1 MMPYRHLTADRPV
14 GIVASIPHTGTWLPD
29 EIRARLASDAM
40 RALPMT
46 DWHLHALYDFLPRLG
61 VPVVHA
67 TVSRFAGDLNR
78 SPEPLAL
85 YPGRVET
92 GVIPQQTF
100 WGDAVWAEPPTDA
113 ETARWI
119 AEWHRPYHARL
130 FEAVEQARAA
140 FGRVLLLDL
149 HSVAGRANVIHA
161 ELEYDIY
168 LGDRDGTSC
177 APEFTD
183 AFERAYRDDGLRVVR
198 NAPYKGGFITHHY
211 GQLHGVDALQVEMV
225 QRVYMDEARPE
236 GAVDAPLFGAARARL
251 ERVFNAVIEGL
262 QAGGA
267 WG

>member
-1 MMPYRHLTADRPV
+1 MISYRHLPADQPV

-46 DWHLHALYDFLPRLG
+46 DWHLHALYDFLPRIG

-100 WGDAVWAEPPTDA
+100 WGEPVWAEPPTDA
-113 ETARWI
+113 EIARWI

-130 FEAVEQARAA
+130 FEVIEQTRAA
-140 FGRVLLLDL
+140 FGRVLLVDL
-149 HSVAGRANVIHA
+149 HSVAGRANLIHA

-177 APEFTD
+177 APAFTD
-183 AFERAYRDDGLRVVR
+183 AFERAYQTEALRVVR

-211 GQLHGVDALQVEMV
+211 GHLHGVDALQIEMV
-225 QRVYMDEARPE
+225 QRVYMDEAQPA
-236 GAVDAPLFGAARARL
+236 GAPAQRLFDDARARL
-251 ERVFNAVIEGL
+251 ERVFTAAIERL
-262 QAGGA
+262 RAGGA